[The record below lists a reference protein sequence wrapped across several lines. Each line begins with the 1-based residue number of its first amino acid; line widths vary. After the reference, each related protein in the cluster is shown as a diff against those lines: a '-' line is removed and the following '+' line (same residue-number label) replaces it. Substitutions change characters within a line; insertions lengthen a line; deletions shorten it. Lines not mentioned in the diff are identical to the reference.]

1 MSDFTYAENVTHA
14 HICAEEA
21 LDFRMA
27 SVAGKVCQNCEYS
40 WVESSFFFFFLPL
53 FCSCEIHAE

>member
-21 LDFRMA
+21 LDFQMA
-27 SVAGKVCQNCEYS
+27 SVAGKVRLNCEYS
-40 WVESSFFFFFLPL
+40 WV
-53 FCSCEIHAE
+53 

>member
-21 LDFRMA
+21 LDIRMA
-27 SVAGKVCQNCEYS
+27 SAAGRVGLNCEYC
-40 WVESSFFFFFLPL
+40 WL
-53 FCSCEIHAE
+53 